1 MYCFFPFVTN
11 NNYEFCFN
19 TVEKKDRRDFN
30 PIERCKFDKKYR
42 NAVSTTVRLFP
53 NEQGFSYDKFVI
65 FFKEILNLPEIIRLK
80 AQEEARLKE
89 ARLKKEARL
98 NAIEEARL
106 STPPS
111 SPGSIVQAFQV
122 FQVRQLLR
130 LKDLCL
136 ISHHHKYQDKQVTFH
151 KFQT

>member
-1 MYCFFPFVTN
+1 MYCFFLLLQIIIMNFVLIRR
-11 NNYEFCFN
+11 
-19 TVEKKDRRDFN
+19 KKDRRDFN

-80 AQEEARLKE
+80 AQEEARLKAQE
-89 ARLKKEARL
+89 EARL

-111 SPGSIVQAFQV
+111 SPGSMIQAFQV
-122 FQVRQLLR
+122 FQVRQLSD